1 MSELDKAVTAQ
12 RELSELELARVIG
25 GSSKFPIHDP
35 GPPTLQRKLVSA
47 MQRLLRLGA

>member
-1 MSELDKAVTAQ
+1 MKQLNEAVTAQ

-35 GPPTLQRKLVSA
+35 VPPTLQRKLVSA
-47 MQRLLRLGA
+47 MQRLFRLGA